1 MTMNGYH
8 FECAC
13 GERYNTVRAAVACRK
28 CRAYC
33 VFGYCTHVTDLRNG
47 KVVHGEVPSN
57 ADHAAAVAEYE
68 AYRAIEAKELEYERQ
83 MWIRKGEL
91 YEAQMT
97 EWREEA
103 AAVAKDLAEDQIWDL
118 QDNLMGY

>member
-68 AYRAIEAKELEYERQ
+68 AYRAIEAKELEYDDDTCC
-83 MWIRKGEL
+83 G
-91 YEAQMT
+91 
-97 EWREEA
+97 WRGDGGAGACGAPRRRSEKRA
-103 AAVAKDLAEDQIWDL
+103 LL
-118 QDNLMGY
+118 